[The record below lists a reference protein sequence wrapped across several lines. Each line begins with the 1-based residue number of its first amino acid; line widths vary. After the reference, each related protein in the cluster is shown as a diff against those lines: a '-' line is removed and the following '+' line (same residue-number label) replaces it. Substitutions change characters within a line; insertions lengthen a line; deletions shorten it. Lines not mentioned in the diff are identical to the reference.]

1 MPGSMLILTWV
12 SIIVVK
18 ILHLAFARC
27 KIMTK
32 IMPTHV
38 KMSIELGIRELLLQL
53 STCRSDRL
61 ARLLIVIM
69 YIQRLWLKI
78 STPHVTPVVL
88 LLNDMNITWYNG
100 NRVGHLAPASQKVVN
115 RKLGRTTVFL
125 RFTTVSQNLPNSDIR
140 HFWVANYR
148 LGRSSRKS

>member
-1 MPGSMLILTWV
+1 MLILTWV

-27 KIMTK
+27 KIMTN

-69 YIQRLWLKI
+69 YMYIIQRL
-78 STPHVTPVVL
+78 
-88 LLNDMNITWYNG
+88 
-100 NRVGHLAPASQKVVN
+100 
-115 RKLGRTTVFL
+115 FL
-125 RFTTVSQNLPNSDIR
+125 RFTIYDCSDPVGNLRPKNVLYRNSVS
-140 HFWVANYR
+140 FVK
-148 LGRSSRKS
+148 RS